1 MAKKKT
7 QVKLPPSTGKKKTD
21 SKIRGKD
28 GPVVDSRQD
37 GSLPIDD
44 VQSGEQDVQ
53 SGEQSPEL
61 KQGESLFVGS
71 NEIVEAKSLS
81 RLPNFPK
88 TVKTVALTVP
98 LYHESIG
105 TPRRRVDTK
114 SLTMEQRQNLQRL
127 KNGLDKLGTKL
138 KDGTSI
144 RTEASAIKW
153 MLEQLSEDRSGDG
166 D

>member
-1 MAKKKT
+1 MAKKKN
-7 QVKLPPSTGKKKTD
+7 QVKLPPSTGRKKTD

-44 VQSGEQDVQ
+44 VQSGEQ
-53 SGEQSPEL
+53 SPENIDEL

-71 NEIVEAKSLS
+71 NEIVEATALS
-81 RLPNFPK
+81 RLPNFPQ

-114 SLTMEQRQNLQRL
+114 SLTTEQRQNLQRL

-153 MLEQLSEDRSGDG
+153 MLEQMSESGDG

>member
-1 MAKKKT
+1 MAKKKN
-7 QVKLPPSTGKKKTD
+7 QVKLPPSTGRKKTD

-44 VQSGEQDVQ
+44 VQSGEQ
-53 SGEQSPEL
+53 SPEL
-61 KQGESLFVGS
+61 K
-71 NEIVEAKSLS
+71 
-81 RLPNFPK
+81 LPQ

-127 KNGLDKLGTKL
+127 KNGLDKLGMKL

-153 MLEQLSEDRSGDG
+153 MLEQMSEAKGSENVT
-166 D
+166 

>member
-28 GPVVDSRQD
+28 SIVDSRKD

-44 VQSGEQDVQ
+44 VQSD
-53 SGEQSPEL
+53 
-61 KQGESLFVGS
+61 
-71 NEIVEAKSLS
+71 EIVEAKSLS
-81 RLPNFPK
+81 RLPNFPQ

-153 MLEQLSEDRSGDG
+153 MLEQMSEAKGSDG

>member
-28 GPVVDSRQD
+28 SIVDSRQD

-44 VQSGEQDVQ
+44 VQSGEQ
-53 SGEQSPEL
+53 SPENIDEL

-71 NEIVEAKSLS
+71 NETVDAIALS
-81 RLPNFPK
+81 RLPKLPQS
-88 TVKTVALTVP
+88 VKAVSLTVP

-127 KNGLDKLGTKL
+127 KNGLDKLGMKL

-153 MLEQLSEDRSGDG
+153 MLEQMSEYRSGDG

>member
-1 MAKKKT
+1 MAKKKK
-7 QVKLPPSTGKKKTD
+7 QVKLPPSTGKKTD

-28 GPVVDSRQD
+28 GSVVDSRQD

-81 RLPNFPK
+81 RLPNFPQ

-153 MLEQLSEDRSGDG
+153 MLEQMSEAKGSENVT
-166 D
+166 

>member
-1 MAKKKT
+1 MAKKKN
-7 QVKLPPSTGKKKTD
+7 QVKLPPSTGRKKTD

-44 VQSGEQDVQ
+44 VQSGEQ
-53 SGEQSPEL
+53 SPEL

-71 NEIVEAKSLS
+71 NEIVEAKALS
-81 RLPNFPK
+81 RLPNFPQ

-153 MLEQLSEDRSGDG
+153 MLEQLSEDKSGDG